1 MAHVLVVDDDRS
13 IRRTLERLIEQ
24 HGHTVET
31 AADGQEA
38 DDLVRRGGY
47 DLVLLDLGLP
57 RRDGLEVL
65 DTIAQQGQFAPP
77 VVVVSAR
84 DDMDTTVTAIQR
96 GAYDYLIKPIDIH
109 QLLGVVRRA
118 LDEQEVRRQLHGI
131 EPDRSEAAA
140 GQLLVGRSP
149 AMREVFKTIGQV
161 SSTPATVLVTGESG
175 TGKELVARAIHEVS
189 AQRQQPFVAIN
200 CAAISGGLLESE
212 LFGHAR
218 GSFTGAIT
226 DRPGRLEAAGGGT
239 LLLDEIGELTTDLQA
254 KLLRVLQERTFER
267 VGESHSRKFEAR
279 VIAATHR
286 ELRSEV
292 QSGRFR
298 EDLYY
303 RLRVVEIHL
312 PPLRDRMDDLPL
324 LVERLLAR
332 VEREVGKQVRVIAPE
347 AVDVLERH
355 RWPGNIRE
363 LYNVLQRAVVLARG
377 DVITPDLVAL
387 AGLDVGSD
395 AKPSDPR
402 RSLADMEREHI
413 AGVLEQTGWQKKRA
427 SEILGISR
435 PTLDRKIKAYQLKP
449 EHES

>member
-13 IRRTLERLIEQ
+13 IRRTLERLLEQ
-24 HGHTVET
+24 QGHTVET
-31 AADGQEA
+31 ASDGREA
-38 DDLVRRGGY
+38 DERARQGGY

-57 RRDGLEVL
+57 GRDGLDVL
-65 DTIAQQGQFAPP
+65 ETISEQGPVAPP

-140 GQLLVGRSP
+140 NQLLVGRTP
-149 AMREVFKTIGQV
+149 VMREIFKTIAQV
-161 SSTPATVLVTGESG
+161 SSTHATVLVTGESG
-175 TGKELVARAIHEVS
+175 TGKELVARAVHEVS
-189 AQRQQPFVAIN
+189 PERNEPFVAVN

-218 GSFTGAIT
+218 GSFTGAMA
-226 DRPGRLEAAGGGT
+226 DRAGRLEVAGGGT
-239 LLLDEIGELTTDLQA
+239 LLLDEIGELSTDLQA

-267 VGESHSRKFEAR
+267 VGESSPRRFDAR
-279 VIAATHR
+279 IVAATHR
-286 ELRSEV
+286 DLRAEV
-292 QSGRFR
+292 RAGRFR

-303 RLRVVEIHL
+303 RLRVVEIQL
-312 PPLRDRMDDLPL
+312 PPLRERMEDLPL

-332 VEREVGKQVRVIAPE
+332 VEREVGKRVRLIAPE
-347 AVDVLERH
+347 SVDVLERH

-363 LYNVLQRAVVLARG
+363 LHNVLQRAVVLARG

-395 AKPSDPR
+395 ARAGDPK
-402 RSLADMEREHI
+402 RSLADVEREHI
-413 AGVLEQTGWQKKRA
+413 ARVLQQTGWQKKRA

-435 PTLDRKIKAYQLKP
+435 PTLDRKIKAYQLEP
-449 EHES
+449 ES